1 MKPLLNGYNWKER
14 NFSSE
19 KVNWKKTEKNNVTI
33 VLMFCILKKK
43 KYTLPMFQ
51 KITQIVKKVII
62 LMIPNRERWHYLAIK
77 KLSALL
83 REITSKYHGDFY
95 CLNCFH
101 SFTTENKH

>member
-1 MKPLLNGYNWKER
+1 MKPLLNEYNWKER

-51 KITQIVKKVII
+51 KITQIVKK
-62 LMIPNRERWHYLAIK
+62 
-77 KLSALL
+77 KL
-83 REITSKYHGDFY
+83 F
-95 CLNCFH
+95 F
-101 SFTTENKH
+101 